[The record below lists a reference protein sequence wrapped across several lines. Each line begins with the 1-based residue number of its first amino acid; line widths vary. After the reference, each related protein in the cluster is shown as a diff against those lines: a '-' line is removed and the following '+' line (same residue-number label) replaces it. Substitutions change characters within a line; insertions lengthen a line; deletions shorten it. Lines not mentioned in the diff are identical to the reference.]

1 MYLPRSAAL
10 LGSRA
15 TCNEKRDLGQETVPA
30 PLQAGG
36 ALRSCGLRF
45 TACPGSFPLIQARRS
60 QKGWRDPP
68 SKPRGLPVNTA
79 CLRSLGCLVGDP
91 GSAPVCLNITEL
103 TNIVINAV
111 DLLQAFSLLSS
122 LCIKYLRNYYTPG
135 TVLGS
140 KATTETKAWSCS
152 ERSQP
157 WEPGKHGSQAT
168 CRLSWLG
175 NSDCDGFKTWPQM
188 SGHSSL

>member
-15 TCNEKRDLGQETVPA
+15 TCNEKRDLGQETVRPHCR
-30 PLQAGG
+30 QAARCARVVCRG
-36 ALRSCGLRF
+36 F
-45 TACPGSFPLIQARRS
+45 TACPGSFPLIQTRRS

-91 GSAPVCLNITEL
+91 GSAPVCLNIIEL
-103 TNIVINAV
+103 TNIVINTV
-111 DLLQAFSLLSS
+111 DLLQALSLLSS

-135 TVLGS
+135 TMLGS
-140 KATTETKAWSCS
+140 KVTTVIKAWS
-152 ERSQP
+152 Q
-157 WEPGKHGSQAT
+157 
-168 CRLSWLG
+168 L
-175 NSDCDGFKTWPQM
+175 
-188 SGHSSL
+188 